1 MPDYRSEELQQLY
14 ENLPKNLQKAIF
26 SEKVAET
33 LQGICQRSGVG
44 NDKTIEEVAR
54 YTGHVLLGLLPPN
67 ELRETL
73 EKEVG
78 ISPKKAQQVSREISS
93 FVFLSVK
100 KNLEA
105 LYGIK
110 IAPQLSSS
118 QEKQSHQD
126 KYRELIE

>member
-78 ISPKKAQQVSREISS
+78 IPPKKARQVFREINS

-118 QEKQSHQD
+118 QEKQNHQD